1 MNNITIDDLLKL
13 VSNYKQNY
21 IDMIKK
27 AYDYAD
33 YLHEGQKRQSGEPY
47 IIHPL
52 NVAYI
57 LCEMSGKHADAD
69 TICAAL
75 LHDTLE
81 DTKAT
86 KKEIEEMFN
95 SDVANLVDGV
105 TKISRMNFS
114 SETEQ
119 NLANTRKIITGITD
133 DVRIII
139 IKLADRLHNMRTLQ
153 YKTVFKQKE
162 NALETMEIFIP
173 LAYFIGA
180 YRIKNELEDLS
191 FKYLYPEE
199 YKRLTHQMTEFYK
212 DSESCIKEMYEKIDY
227 LLGNENIPHEIK
239 IRTKNIYGIYKKRQE
254 GYKNMD
260 IHDLLALKI
269 MVDEIT
275 NCYLTV
281 GLIHKEYKPLQGK
294 FRDYIGSPKLNQYQS
309 LHTTVFGKDGR
320 LVQNQIRTFEMD
332 QVASFGL
339 PALWGLN
346 MGHPRDVMQAELRS
360 KSPLY
365 RTLADFNIMFKDN
378 NEFVSQVKS
387 ELFTNNIY
395 VYSKDGEMIGLPKGS
410 NIVDYACYVDIEKEI
425 IGARVNDEEVFL
437 NCVLK
442 NKDRIV
448 PITDKYSSMDRNV
461 FVDIANTSFAKKKLM
476 ERQEKTWE
484 KRI

>member
-1 MNNITIDDLLKL
+1 MNNITIEDLLNLIKD
-13 VSNYKQNY
+13 YKQNY
-21 IDMIKK
+21 IEMIKK

-33 YLHEGQKRQSGEPY
+33 YMHKGQIRQSGEPY

-95 SDVANLVDGV
+95 KDVANLVDGV

-114 SETEQ
+114 SEIEQ

-139 IKLADRLHNMRTLQ
+139 IKLADRLHNMRTLE
-153 YKTVFKQKE
+153 YKTEFKQKE
-162 NALETMEIFIP
+162 NALETIEIFIP
-173 LAYFIGA
+173 LAYYIGA
-180 YRIKNELEDLS
+180 YRIKSELEDLS

-199 YKRLTHQMTEFYK
+199 YKKLSYKMKDFYN
-212 DSESCIKEMYEKIDY
+212 DSESCLKEIYEKIDT
-227 LLGNENIPHEIK
+227 LLNNNFIPHEIK
-239 IRTKNIYGIYKKRQE
+239 IRTKNIYGIYKKKCE
-254 GYKNMD
+254 GYKITD
-260 IHDLLALKI
+260 IHDLLAIKI
-269 MVDEIT
+269 MVDEIY
-275 NCYLTV
+275 NCYYAL
-281 GLIHKEYKPLQGK
+281 GLIHNEYKPLQGM
-294 FRDYIGSPKLNQYQS
+294 FRDYICSPKPNQYQS
-309 LHTTVFGKDGR
+309 LHTTVFAYDGR

-339 PALWGLN
+339 PAMWGLN
-346 MGHPRDVMQAELRS
+346 MGHPRDIMQKELRS
-360 KSPLY
+360 KSQFYKSLG
-365 RTLADFNIMFKDN
+365 DFNIMFKDN

-395 VYSKDGEMIGLPKGS
+395 VYNKNGELIGLPKGA
-410 NIVDYACYVDIEKEI
+410 NIVDYACYLDIEKEL
-425 IGARVNDEEVFL
+425 IGARVNDEEVLF
-437 NCVLK
+437 NYVLK
-442 NKDRIV
+442 NKDRVI
-448 PITDKYSSMDRNV
+448 PIIDKYSGMDRSNWES
-461 FVDIANTSFAKKKLM
+461 IANTGYAKKKL
-476 ERQEKTWE
+476 K
-484 KRI
+484 